1 MKTFKTILLL
11 IAIFSWGM
19 QSMAQKKNVALV
31 TFYVD
36 KEIDL
41 SQLGSGI
48 AGWVA
53 SFKQANEDPAFN
65 LEPILDKFYT
75 EFFTVYR
82 PFLPFKLLH
91 PETVIT
97 NPDYIAYQSRTYET
111 LQTENPRFWR
121 RFLSPPGYK
130 IIYPSDGSFS
140 EKHDESVTYMG
151 TIKFGKM
158 ENRNEF
164 RLQQI
169 FDNVADGVLF
179 VKLSYA
185 FVEKN
190 KINGVSHWGVRAYFE
205 MVLYNRDGKKVFF
218 IDEYGTS
225 LLSVPMMFKN
235 IQFSAKVLLPLCES
249 ASDKLMSDL
258 IKKLPKVTRKAA
270 KKL

>member
-1 MKTFKTILLL
+1 MKTLKIILFL
-11 IAIFSWGM
+11 IAVIFLGM

-41 SQLGSGI
+41 SQLGDGI
-48 AGWVA
+48 VGWVA
-53 SFKQANEDPAFN
+53 AIKQANEDPAFD
-65 LEPILDKFYT
+65 LQPTLDAFYE
-75 EFFTVYR
+75 EFFTVYN
-82 PFLPFKLLH
+82 PLLSFNILPA
-91 PETVIT
+91 ETVIT
-97 NPDYIAYQSRTYET
+97 NPDYIAYQSSTSET
-111 LQTENPRFWR
+111 FWR

-130 IIYPSDGSFS
+130 IIYPSHGTFS

-151 TIKFGKM
+151 SLHIGKK

-169 FDNVADGVLF
+169 FDDVADGVMF

-185 FVEKN
+185 FVEKSN
-190 KINGVSHWGVRAYFE
+190 INGVGNWGIRAFLE
-205 MVLYNRDGKKVFF
+205 MVLYNREGEKVFY
-218 IDEYGTS
+218 ITENGTS
-225 LLSVPMMFKN
+225 PLSVVMLFKV
-235 IQFSAKVLLPLCES
+235 QFSAKNLLPLCES

-258 IKKLPKVTRKAA
+258 IKKFPRQTKKAV